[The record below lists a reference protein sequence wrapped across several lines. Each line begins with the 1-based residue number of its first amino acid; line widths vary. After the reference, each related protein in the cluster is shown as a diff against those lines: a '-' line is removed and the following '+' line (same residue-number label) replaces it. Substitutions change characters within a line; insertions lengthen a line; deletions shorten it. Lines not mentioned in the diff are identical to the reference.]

1 MEEKWLT
8 WSKELQALAQAGLTY
23 GKDVFDKER
32 YTRIR
37 EISAEIL
44 SAYTQLET
52 REIIDI
58 FCKETGY
65 QTPKLDSRAVIVQND
80 KILLVQE
87 KDGRWALPGG
97 WVDVDQSIRSNTE
110 KEVKEEAGLDVQA
123 TRILM
128 LHDRNKHNEPK
139 YAFNICKVFVECK
152 VLGGAF
158 EKNIETISS
167 DYFDLNHLPQLA
179 EEKVNREQILTCIK
193 AVNDPFWQVEFD

>member
-1 MEEKWLT
+1 MEEKWLA

-44 SAYTQLET
+44 SVYTKMET
-52 REIIDI
+52 KEIMDI

-97 WVDVDQSIRSNTE
+97 WIDVDQSIRSNTE

-123 TRILM
+123 IRILM

-139 YAFNICKVFVECK
+139 YA
-152 VLGGAF
+152 
-158 EKNIETISS
+158 
-167 DYFDLNHLPQLA
+167 LNS
-179 EEKVNREQILTCIK
+179 
-193 AVNDPFWQVEFD
+193 